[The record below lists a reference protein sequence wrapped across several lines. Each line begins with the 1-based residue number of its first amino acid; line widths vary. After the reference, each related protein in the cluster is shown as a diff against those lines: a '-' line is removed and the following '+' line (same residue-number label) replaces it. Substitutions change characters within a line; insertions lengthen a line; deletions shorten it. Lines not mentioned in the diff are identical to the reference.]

1 MKVERPFWQ
10 LWLLPSVVVLLALNL
25 AALAV
30 WTVPRALRQR
40 SASARLEASR
50 AEAKRER
57 EANALLRERVAAI
70 RANSADVER
79 FFARFAGT
87 ERRDLVPT
95 LEAVETMARS
105 PGLRPGARGY
115 SRAVVKDA
123 PLERIAITLPLS
135 GTYDQLVGFL
145 GEVERSPRFLTID
158 GIALRAEQGSA
169 RLQVEIS
176 AYLRATP
183 GELALPR
190 SPRGR

>member
-1 MKVERPFWQ
+1 VKVERPFWQ
-10 LWLLPSVVVLLALNL
+10 LWLLPAFAVLLALNL
-25 AALAV
+25 GALAV

-40 SASARLEASR
+40 SASARLEAAR

-190 SPRGR
+190 SSRGR

>member
-1 MKVERPFWQ
+1 VKLERPFWR
-10 LWLLPSVVVLLALNL
+10 LWLLPAVAVLLALNL

-30 WTVPRALRQR
+30 WTLPRSLRQR

-70 RANSADVER
+70 RANTTDVER
-79 FFARFAGT
+79 FYARFAGN
-87 ERRDLVPT
+87 ERNELVPT
-95 LEAVETMARS
+95 LEAVETLARS
-105 PGLRPGARGY
+105 PGLRPGPRGY
-115 SRAVVKDA
+115 TRAVVKDA

-135 GTYDQLVGFL
+135 GSYDQLVGFL

-190 SPRGR
+190 SSRGR

>member
-1 MKVERPFWQ
+1 VKVERPFWQ

-57 EANALLRERVAAI
+57 EAAALLRERVAAI
-70 RANSADVER
+70 RANNADLAR
-79 FFARFAGT
+79 FYSRFAGT
-87 ERRDLVPT
+87 ERSDLVPT
-95 LEAVETMARS
+95 LEAVETLARS

-115 SRAVVKDA
+115 TRAVVKDT

-135 GTYDQLVGFL
+135 GSYNQLVGFL
-145 GEVERSPRFLTID
+145 GEVERSPRFLTVD

-190 SPRGR
+190 SSRGR